1 MVMAHYAHLHNHT
14 PHISRGMSPEEFCTK
29 SKSSHIALNNANPCW
44 CPTYVLEPRLQH
56 GEKLPKWMPRSRRAQ
71 YWVSSH
77 PHASTV
83 VLVKNLQN
91 VNIIPQL
98 NMVFDDYFET
108 LHSSEYQEPPVWLEL
123 TTFQSF
129 KISYDDEYYVPNLA
143 DDLLEPVALESRR
156 HKKLQRHPNIP
167 VQE

>member
-1 MVMAHYAHLHNHT
+1 M
-14 PHISRGMSPEEFCTK
+14 
-29 SKSSHIALNNANPCW
+29 
-44 CPTYVLEPRLQH
+44 
-56 GEKLPKWMPRSRRAQ
+56 
-71 YWVSSH
+71 
-77 PHASTV
+77 

-108 LHSSEYQEPPVWLEL
+108 FHSSEYQEPPVWPEL